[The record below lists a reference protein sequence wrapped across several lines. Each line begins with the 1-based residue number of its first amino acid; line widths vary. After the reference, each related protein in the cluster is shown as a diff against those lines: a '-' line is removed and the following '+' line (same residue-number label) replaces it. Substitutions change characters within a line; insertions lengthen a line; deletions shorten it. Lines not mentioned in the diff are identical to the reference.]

1 MIAVSPAVHSVRQ
14 EFMEGKPMIIFKK
27 SKTEK
32 VDFFK
37 QRYDGVTMRGAQP
50 EDTKIIYQ
58 AVQNGEKLTEKK
70 SILGFLRQAKAAPK
84 DPAKKEPTKSMTKGT
99 VR

>member
-37 QRYDGVTMRGAQP
+37 QPYDGVTMRGAQP

-58 AVQNGEKLTEKK
+58 AVQKGEKLTVDRYGHVYTADGRWIAEVV
-70 SILGFLRQAKAAPK
+70 GR
-84 DPAKKEPTKSMTKGT
+84 
-99 VR
+99 

>member
-1 MIAVSPAVHSVRQ
+1 MITVSPAVHSVRQ

-37 QRYDGVTMRGAQP
+37 QPYDETVMKGALP

-58 AVQNGEKLTEKK
+58 AVQNGEKLTVDRYGHVYTSDGRWIAEVV
-70 SILGFLRQAKAAPK
+70 GR
-84 DPAKKEPTKSMTKGT
+84 
-99 VR
+99 

>member
-1 MIAVSPAVHSVRQ
+1 MITASPAVHSVRQ

-37 QRYDGVTMRGAQP
+37 QPYDGVTMRGRTAGGYKDHLSGCS
-50 EDTKIIYQ
+50 E
-58 AVQNGEKLTEKK
+58 
-70 SILGFLRQAKAAPK
+70 RRKA
-84 DPAKKEPTKSMTKGT
+84 DC
-99 VR
+99 

>member
-1 MIAVSPAVHSVRQ
+1 
-14 EFMEGKPMIIFKK
+14 MIIFKK

-37 QRYDGVTMRGAQP
+37 QPYDGVTMKGALP

-58 AVQNGEKLTEKK
+58 AVQNGEKLTVD
-70 SILGFLRQAKAAPK
+70 SYGRGWYNDCIIF
-84 DPAKKEPTKSMTKGT
+84 
-99 VR
+99 

>member
-1 MIAVSPAVHSVRQ
+1 MITVSPAVHSVRQ

-37 QRYDGVTMRGAQP
+37 QPYDGVTMRGALP

-58 AVQNGEKLTEKK
+58 AVQNGEKLTVDRYGHVYTSDGRWIAEVV
-70 SILGFLRQAKAAPK
+70 GR
-84 DPAKKEPTKSMTKGT
+84 
-99 VR
+99 